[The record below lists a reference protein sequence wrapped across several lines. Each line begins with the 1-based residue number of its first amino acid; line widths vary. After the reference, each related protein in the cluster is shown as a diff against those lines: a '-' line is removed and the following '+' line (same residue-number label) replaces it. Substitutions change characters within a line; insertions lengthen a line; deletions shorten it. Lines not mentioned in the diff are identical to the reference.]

1 VLQGDQKAVVP
12 ASALGAAAATPGWAH
27 KVVEA
32 SFPLLLTTG
41 TLPGLLHCVRGK
53 TWLTGL
59 GGGGAHL
66 QAA

>member
-41 TLPGLLHCVRGK
+41 TLPGLRLHCVRTR
-53 TWLTGL
+53 TWLIGL
-59 GGGGAHL
+59 AHL